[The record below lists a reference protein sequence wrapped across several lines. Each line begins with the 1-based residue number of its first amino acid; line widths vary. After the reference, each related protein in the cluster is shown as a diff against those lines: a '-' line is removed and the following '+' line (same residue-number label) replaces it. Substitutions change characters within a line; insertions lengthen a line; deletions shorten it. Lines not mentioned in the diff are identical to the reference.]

1 MSSRV
6 KGSSEGS
13 PTESGSHPA
22 RKATERIADLLR
34 RVPVAGRWCFALAF
48 LNILIWTFVIPPFQV
63 PDEISHFG
71 YAQYLAETGRPP
83 PQGPVGQYSPQ
94 EQNMLDAL
102 SFVAVVGHPAQRGI
116 MTSVE
121 EAGLREELAAEA
133 SPVGEG
139 GSSSATDEPPLY
151 YALEAVPYL
160 LSPSQD
166 ILVRLELMRILSA
179 LMAALTVLCI
189 YMFLRELMPGTPWA
203 WTVGA
208 LVVAFQP
215 MFCFIGAGV
224 QGDNLL
230 FLASAATFLWLARAF
245 RRGLTTRRAALIG
258 GATVVGVLAKLTFI
272 ALLPGIALALALL
285 AWRAWPSDRRQAL
298 RSVAVAG
305 AIVLIPALAYAIL
318 NTSVWH
324 RGGVT
329 AGGVTGATTSTN
341 TPGQVINFRETL
353 DYIWQL
359 YLPRLPFMY
368 REFSYY
374 PLLTTWLDGTVGAF
388 GWVDY
393 AFPQWVYSVA
403 HWLFAG
409 LGVLALVA
417 IVRMRAAIRPW
428 LGMAACFAVMAVG
441 LFAAIGD
448 AGIHYRAT
456 TGDVFEQARYLFPLL
471 AFYGLF
477 MVLAARGAGRRWAPA
492 LGGALVVLAM
502 AHGLFAETLTIS
514 RYYG

>member
-1 MSSRV
+1 
-6 KGSSEGS
+6 
-13 PTESGSHPA
+13 
-22 RKATERIADLLR
+22 
-34 RVPVAGRWCFALAF
+34 
-48 LNILIWTFVIPPFQV
+48 
-63 PDEISHFG
+63 
-71 YAQYLAETGRPP
+71 
-83 PQGPVGQYSPQ
+83 
-94 EQNMLDAL
+94 
-102 SFVAVVGHPAQRGI
+102 
-116 MTSVE
+116 
-121 EAGLREELAAEA
+121 
-133 SPVGEG
+133 
-139 GSSSATDEPPLY
+139 
-151 YALEAVPYL
+151 
-160 LSPSQD
+160 
-166 ILVRLELMRILSA
+166 
-179 LMAALTVLCI
+179 MAALTVLCI

-305 AIVLIPALAYAIL
+305 AIVVIPVLAYAVL

-329 AGGVTGATTSTN
+329 AGGVTGATTSTSAA
-341 TPGQVINFRETL
+341 GKIVNFRETL

-374 PLLTTWLDGTVGAF
+374 PLLTTWLDGIVGAF

-409 LGVLALVA
+409 LGVLALVG
-417 IVRMRAAIRPW
+417 IVRMRTAIRPW

-456 TGDVFEQARYLFPLL
+456 TGNVFEQARYLFPLL
-471 AFYGLF
+471 AFYALF
-477 MVLAARGAGRRWAPA
+477 MVVAARGVGRRWAPA

>member
-1 MSSRV
+1 MSSPSTAMAVDSPDRTQPSASAIGRV
-6 KGSSEGS
+6 
-13 PTESGSHPA
+13 TN
-22 RKATERIADLLR
+22 LLR
-34 RVPVAGRWCFALAF
+34 RVPYAGRWCFAVAF
-48 LNILIWTFVIPPFQV
+48 LNVLIWTFVIPPFQV

-71 YAQYLAETGRPP
+71 YVQYLAEEGRPP
-83 PQGPVGQYSPQ
+83 PQGPIGQYSPQ
-94 EQNMLDAL
+94 EQNTLDAL
-102 SFVAVVGHPAQRGI
+102 SFVVVSGHGEQRGI
-116 MTSVE
+116 MNSVE
-121 EAGLREELAAEA
+121 QQGLREELASSG

-139 GSSSATDEPPLY
+139 GSSSATDQPPLY

-160 LSPSQD
+160 LSPSRE
-166 ILVRLELMRILSA
+166 ILARLELMRALSA

-208 LVVAFQP
+208 LLVAFQP

-230 FLASAATFLWLARAF
+230 FLASAATFLGLARAF
-245 RRGLTTRRAALIG
+245 RRGLSTKRAALIG
-258 GATVVGVLAKLTFI
+258 LATVAGVLAKLTFI

-285 AWRAWPSDRRQAL
+285 AWRAWPSGKGQAL
-298 RSVAVAG
+298 RSLAVAS
-305 AIVLIPALAYAIL
+305 AIVVIPALAYGIL

-329 AGGVTGATTSTN
+329 AGGVAGATTSTN
-341 TPGQVINFRETL
+341 APGQIINFRETL

-374 PLLTTWLDGTVGAF
+374 PLITTWLDGTVGQF
-388 GWVDY
+388 GWLDY
-393 AFPQWVYSVA
+393 TFPRWVYTVA

-409 LGVLALVA
+409 LGVLALVTV
-417 IVRMRAAIRPW
+417 VRMRSAIRPW
-428 LGMAACFAVMAVG
+428 LGMLVCFAVMTVG
-441 LFAAIGD
+441 LLAAIGD
-448 AGIHYRAT
+448 AGIHYRAST
-456 TGDVFEQARYLFPLL
+456 NDVFEQARYLFPLL

-477 MVLAARGAGRRWAPA
+477 MVLAARGVGRRWAPA
-492 LGGALVVLAM
+492 LGAALVVLAM

>member
-1 MSSRV
+1 VS
-6 KGSSEGS
+6 K
-13 PTESGSHPA
+13 A
-22 RKATERIADLLR
+22 RARIGELVR
-34 RVPVAGRWCFALAF
+34 RVPAAGRWCFALAF

-94 EQNMLDAL
+94 EQNTLDAL
-102 SFVAVVGHPAQRGI
+102 SFVAIVGHPAQRGI
-116 MTSVE
+116 MNSVE
-121 EAGLREELAAEA
+121 EAGLREELAAKA

-166 ILVRLELMRILSA
+166 ILVRLELMRVLSA

-189 YMFLRELMPGTPWA
+189 YLFLRELMPGTPWA

-208 LVVAFQP
+208 LMVAFQP

-245 RRGLTTRRAALIG
+245 RRGLTPRRAALIG
-258 GATVVGVLAKLTFI
+258 GAIVVGVLAKLTFI

-285 AWRAWPSDRRQAL
+285 VWRAWPSDRRQAL
-298 RSVAVAG
+298 RSLAVAVA
-305 AIVLIPALAYAIL
+305 IVVIPALAYAIL

-341 TPGQVINFRETL
+341 AAGQVVNFRETL

-393 AFPQWVYSVA
+393 AFPQWVYSVS

-409 LGVLALVA
+409 LGVLALVG

-428 LGMAACFAVMAVG
+428 LGMVACFAVMAAG
-441 LFAAIGD
+441 LLAAIGD

-456 TGDVFEQARYLFPLL
+456 TGDVFEQTRYLFPLL